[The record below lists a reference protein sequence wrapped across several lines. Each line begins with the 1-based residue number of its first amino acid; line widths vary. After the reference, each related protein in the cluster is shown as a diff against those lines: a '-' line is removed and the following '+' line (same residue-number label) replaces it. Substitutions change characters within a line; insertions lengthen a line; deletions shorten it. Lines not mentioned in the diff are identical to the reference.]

1 MATEQQLIEAL
12 KNADAAGDSEGA
24 KVLAAELLRVRGE
37 EVPGTAAG
45 YTGSAVYGASPYAA
59 AALAGG
65 LAGAPFAG
73 VGAPIG
79 AAGGVAALGIGDIA
93 TTGYNI
99 FAPLFGGERVPLPSQ
114 QISERFA
121 NIGVGSRPQNVG
133 ERLLA
138 TTLGALT
145 PAGLQP
151 LALRQLSPL
160 IKGPTTSRV
169 AAELSKNPAMQAIAG
184 GSAGLSGQAATEAGA
199 DPWLAALSAIGG
211 GALGG
216 KLMMPKQKAPTA
228 QDVRDRASQAYTKAE
243 QAGVRFRPQYIEQMA
258 SNMTSK
264 LLGDNFEYVPGLHP
278 RIKVAIDEVEK
289 VAADAVA
296 SGGVSLPRI
305 EKLRRIINTASN
317 SLDRDERRLG
327 YMMRNTLDDFV
338 VNAKPKVDIIAGYGK
353 GNTGITA
360 LTEARKLYSQA
371 SKSDTIQQLIDKASL
386 AEGNFATNL
395 KSQFR
400 RLANREAS
408 MRFFSKSEQ
417 DAIRGLAKGTVSD
430 NTLGF
435 LAAFA
440 PSKDLR
446 GLTSMFTQ
454 GAAFTAAGNPW
465 LAALSMTAGA
475 TASGARNLR
484 AKTAAQ
490 NLAMQARGVTPQ
502 KTPYSLIAPAVGQQ
516 SLVWP
521 YKVPQRKK

>member
-1 MATEQQLIEAL
+1 MATEQQLIDAL
-12 KNADAAGDSEGA
+12 KKADAAGDSEGA
-24 KVLAAELLRVRGE
+24 SILAAELLRVRGQE
-37 EVPGTAAG
+37 PPETLSDYA
-45 YTGSAVYGASPYAA
+45 GSAVYGASPYAT

-65 LAGAPFAG
+65 AAGAPFAG
-73 VGAPIG
+73 IGAPIG
-79 AAGGVAALGIGDIA
+79 AAGGVAALGLGDIA
-93 TTGYNI
+93 TAGYNA
-99 FAPLFGGERVPLPSQ
+99 FAPLFGGRTVPLPSQ
-114 QISERFA
+114 QISERLA
-121 NIGVGSRPQNVG
+121 NIGFGKRPQTSG
-133 ERLLA
+133 QRLLSA
-138 TTLGALT
+138 TTGALT
-145 PAGLQP
+145 TAGVQP
-151 LALRQLSPL
+151 LALRNLAPVVT
-160 IKGPTTSRV
+160 GPTTSRV
-169 AAELSKNPAMQAIAG
+169 VSELAKNPAMQAVAG
-184 GSAGLSGQAATEAGA
+184 GSAGFAGQAATEAGA
-199 DPWLAALSAIGG
+199 DPWLAALASLGG
-211 GALGG
+211 GAIGG
-216 KLMMPKQKAPTA
+216 KLMMPKQKVPTA
-228 QDVRDRASQAYTKAE
+228 QDIRDRASLAYTKAE
-243 QAGVRFRPQYIEQMA
+243 QAGVKFRPQYIQQMA
-258 SNMTSK
+258 QDMTSK

-289 VAADAVA
+289 VAADAAA

-338 VNAKPKVDIIAGYGK
+338 VNAKPKVDIMAGYGK
-353 GNTGITA
+353 GNTGISA

-371 SKSDTIQQLIDKASL
+371 SKSDTIQQLIDRASL

-395 KSQFR
+395 KGQFR

-417 DAIRGLAKGTVSD
+417 DAIRGLAKGTMSD

-446 GLTSMFTQ
+446 GLTSMFAQ

-465 LAALSMTAGA
+465 LTAISMTGGA
-475 TASGARNLR
+475 AASGARNLR

-490 NLAMQARGVTPQ
+490 NLAMQTRGVTPQ

-516 SLVWP
+516 SIVWP
-521 YKVPQRKK
+521 YKIPQGR